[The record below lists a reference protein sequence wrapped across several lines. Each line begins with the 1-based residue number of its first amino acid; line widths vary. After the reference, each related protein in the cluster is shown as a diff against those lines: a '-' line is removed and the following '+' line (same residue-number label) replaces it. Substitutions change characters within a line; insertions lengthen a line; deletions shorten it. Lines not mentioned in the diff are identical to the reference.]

1 MKLLHTGDLHLGR
14 TLGDFRLIEDQRYI
28 LKQIVDL
35 AEQETVD
42 AVLVAGDVYDRAVPS
57 EEAVALLDDFLC
69 ELAARKIKVLLISG
83 NHDSDERLHFG
94 STLFQNSGIH
104 IAAKYEG
111 VLYRQ
116 VLEDAFGKLNV
127 YLLPFVKASQVRHFF
142 PEEKIGTYEDAVRVI
157 LDKAQPDSR
166 ERNVLVAHQFVA
178 GGTDPKLAGSE
189 GAAAQTVGLVEKIS
203 PECFDAFDYVA
214 LGHIH
219 SPQRVGREE
228 VRYSGSPLKYSLDEA
243 GSEKSVPLVTIGE
256 KGEVDIRL
264 LPLKPFRD
272 LRHIRGKR
280 DQLLDPAHIESPED
294 YIYVTLT
301 DEDIMDDAMG
311 IFQQYYPNTVR
322 IDYDNSHTRAI
333 EQVTVVQ
340 VAREKSF
347 SELISDF
354 YTQVYGCEI
363 SGEEM
368 QIMREAAGEAGVE
381 NAAD

>member
-28 LKQIVDL
+28 LKQIIDM
-35 AEQETVD
+35 AERETVD

-69 ELAARKIKVLLISG
+69 GLAARKIRVLLISG

-94 STLFQNSGIH
+94 SALFRNSGIH

-111 VLYRQ
+111 VLHKQ

-142 PEEKIGTYEDAVRVI
+142 PEAEIETYEDAVRVI
-157 LDKAQPDSR
+157 LDRAQPDGG

-178 GGTDPKLAGSE
+178 GGTDPTLAGSE
-189 GAAAQTVGLVEKIS
+189 GAATQTVGLVEKIS
-203 PECFDAFDYVA
+203 PDCFGAFDYVA

-243 GSEKSVPLVTIGE
+243 GSEKSVSLVTIGE
-256 KGEVDIRL
+256 KGAVDIRL
-264 LPLKPFRD
+264 LPLKPCRD

-280 DQLLDPAHIESPED
+280 DQLLNPAHIEAPED

-301 DEDIMDDAMG
+301 DEDIIDDAMG

-322 IDYDNSHTRAI
+322 IDYDNAHTRALG
-333 EQVTVVQ
+333 QVTVAQ
-340 VAREKSF
+340 AAGEKSF

-363 SGEEM
+363 SGEEL
-368 QIMREAAGEAGVE
+368 QIMQEAAGEAGVT
-381 NAAD
+381 NAAG

>member
-1 MKLLHTGDLHLGR
+1 M
-14 TLGDFRLIEDQRYI
+14 
-28 LKQIVDL
+28 
-35 AEQETVD
+35 
-42 AVLVAGDVYDRAVPS
+42 
-57 EEAVALLDDFLC
+57 
-69 ELAARKIKVLLISG
+69 
-83 NHDSDERLHFG
+83 
-94 STLFQNSGIH
+94 
-104 IAAKYEG
+104 
-111 VLYRQ
+111 
-116 VLEDAFGKLNV
+116 
-127 YLLPFVKASQVRHFF
+127 
-142 PEEKIGTYEDAVRVI
+142 
-157 LDKAQPDSR
+157 
-166 ERNVLVAHQFVA
+166 
-178 GGTDPKLAGSE
+178 
-189 GAAAQTVGLVEKIS
+189 
-203 PECFDAFDYVA
+203 
-214 LGHIH
+214 
-219 SPQRVGREE
+219 
-228 VRYSGSPLKYSLDEA
+228 RYSGSPLKYSLDEA

-280 DQLLDPAHIESPED
+280 NQLLNPAHIESPED

-347 SELISDF
+347 SELISDV